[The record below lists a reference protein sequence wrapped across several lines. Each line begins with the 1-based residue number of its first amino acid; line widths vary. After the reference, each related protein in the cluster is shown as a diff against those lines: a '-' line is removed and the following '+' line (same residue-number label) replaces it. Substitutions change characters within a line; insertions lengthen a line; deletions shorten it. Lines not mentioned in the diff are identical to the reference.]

1 MGHYGFSVEGRCL
14 AAVLAVG
21 GGPAAEP
28 GDVLSHWK
36 AAVSHRSAAF
46 LWGLLGDPGGAID
59 VVVKRNGRKPQRR
72 GIRIHRPRQ
81 LRVSD
86 VTLRKGIPVTTP
98 TRTISDLREATSA
111 DRPGQ
116 LDEGELR
123 RAVRQADVLGL
134 PTGEANA
141 DRTRSDLEGDFLA
154 LCCRHGV
161 PRPEVNVRIGRHL
174 VDFLWRDRRLI
185 VETDSYLYH
194 RGQVAFQ
201 DDRARDLDLM
211 GLGYEVVRLSEKQIN
226 EEPILV
232 AQTLDLALRRR
243 SAPGS

>member
-1 MGHYGFSVEGRCL
+1 M
-14 AAVLAVG
+14 
-21 GGPAAEP
+21 
-28 GDVLSHWK
+28 
-36 AAVSHRSAAF
+36 
-46 LWGLLGDPGGAID
+46 
-59 VVVKRNGRKPQRR
+59 
-72 GIRIHRPRQ
+72 
-81 LRVSD
+81 
-86 VTLRKGIPVTTP
+86 
-98 TRTISDLREATSA
+98 
-111 DRPGQ
+111 
-116 LDEGELR
+116 
-123 RAVRQADVLGL
+123 
-134 PTGEANA
+134 
-141 DRTRSDLEGDFLA
+141 
-154 LCCRHGV
+154 
-161 PRPEVNVRIGRHL
+161 RIGRHL